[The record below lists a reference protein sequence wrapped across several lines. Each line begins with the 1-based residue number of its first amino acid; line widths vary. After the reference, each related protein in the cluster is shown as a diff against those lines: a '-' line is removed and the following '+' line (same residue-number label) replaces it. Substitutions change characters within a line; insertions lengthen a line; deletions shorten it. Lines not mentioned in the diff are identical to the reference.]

1 MAKTSLRTLAEH
13 LGLTE
18 STVSRALN
26 NYPDISEKTR
36 ARVKIA
42 AVELGYRPNQN
53 ARRLATGDSECI
65 GYLLPSGSN
74 YPSDPF
80 LAELL
85 GGLSRSVSNRGCD
98 LLISA
103 CTSVDEEIALL
114 KKWTATRRVNGVV
127 LSRTLADDPRVGTL
141 LELDMPFIT
150 HGRTRN
156 SDVHAWVDTDNF
168 AAFELGFNYLHKHGH
183 RSIAY
188 IGGPSRY
195 NFSNQRLAGFLSAAK
210 RHGLKIKPEFV
221 VESDISVA
229 AGSSAMQQ
237 LQQYADTPTAVLC
250 VTDMVA
256 LGAMNALRSSGLVP
270 GSDVSIIGYDGLE
283 VGACTT
289 PTLTSMTQ
297 PLADAG
303 AMLGNMLFDVI
314 KGVPAHKLQRLVNV
328 QLVER
333 SSVSAVQTNRSAANV
348 RNTDPDPDPDP
359 THSQYLPDSHVPAS
373 AAKTTTRG
381 TTTAEELL

>member
-42 AVELGYRPNQN
+42 ANDLGYRPNQN

-65 GYLLPSGSN
+65 GYLPPSGSH

-85 GGLSRSVSNRGCD
+85 GGLSRSVSSKGWD
-98 LLISA
+98 LLINA
-103 CTSVDEEIALL
+103 CTSIDEEIALL
-114 KKWTATRRVNGVV
+114 KKWAVTRRVDGVV
-127 LSRTLADDPRVGTL
+127 LSRTLADDPRVSTL
-141 LELDMPFIT
+141 LEIGMPFIT

-156 SDVHAWVDTDNF
+156 SDVHAWVDTDNL
-168 AAFELGFNYLHKHGH
+168 AAFELGFDYLHGYGH
-183 RSIAY
+183 RNIAY

-210 RHGLKIKPEFV
+210 RHGLTIKPELII
-221 VESDISVA
+221 ESDISVA
-229 AGSSAMQQ
+229 AGSAAMNRL
-237 LQQYADTPTAVLC
+237 LQQTETPTAVLC

-256 LGAMNALRSSGLVP
+256 LGAMNSLRNCGLIP
-270 GSDVSIIGYDGLE
+270 GQDVSIVGYDGLE

-303 AMLGNMLFDVI
+303 AMLGEMLFDVI
-314 KGVPAHKLQRLVNV
+314 QGTPAGTLQRLVNV
-328 QLVER
+328 ELIER
-333 SSVSAVQTNRSAANV
+333 RSVSAPLDVSKSPVTAIRHKPEPN
-348 RNTDPDPDPDP
+348 
-359 THSQYLPDSHVPAS
+359 HSQYLPDSHVPAS
-373 AAKTTTRG
+373 AAK
-381 TTTAEELL
+381 

>member
-1 MAKTSLRTLAEH
+1 VAKPGLRTLAEH

-36 ARVKIA
+36 SRVKA
-42 AVELGYRPNQN
+42 AADDLGYRPNQN

-65 GYLLPSGSN
+65 GFLPPSSSN

-80 LAELL
+80 LAVLL
-85 GGLSRSVSNRGCD
+85 GGLSRSVSSKGWD
-98 LLISA
+98 LLINT
-103 CTSVDEEIALL
+103 CTSIDEEIAQL
-114 KKWTATRRVNGVV
+114 KKWAATRRVDGVV
-127 LSRTLADDPRVGTL
+127 LSRTLADDPRVETL

-156 SDVHAWVDTDNF
+156 SDAHAWLDTDNF
-168 AAFELGFNYLHKHGH
+168 AAFELGFDYLHNHGH
-183 RSIAY
+183 RAIAY
-188 IGGPSRY
+188 IGGPRQY
-195 NFSNQRLAGFLSAAK
+195 NFSNQRLAGYLSAAK
-210 RHGLKIKPEFV
+210 GHSLNIKPEWV
-221 VESDISVA
+221 VESDISVT
-229 AGSSAMQQ
+229 AGSAAMNQ
-237 LQQYADTPTAVLC
+237 LLQLPDTPTAVLC

-256 LGAMNALRSSGLVP
+256 LGAMNALRANDLIP
-270 GSDVSIIGYDGLE
+270 GRDVSIVGYDGLE

-303 AMLGNMLFDVI
+303 SMLGDMLFDVI
-314 KGVPAHKLQRLVNV
+314 QGEPAAKLQRLVNV

-333 SSVSAVQTNRSAANV
+333 GSVSAQPTVPTGATATNQH
-348 RNTDPDPDPDP
+348 NTES
-359 THSQYLPDSHVPAS
+359 THSQYLPDSHAPAS
-373 AAKTTTRG
+373 AAKKTRRG
-381 TTTAEELL
+381 KTTAEELS

>member
-18 STVSRALN
+18 GTVSRALN

-42 AVELGYRPNQN
+42 ADDLGYRPNQN

-65 GYLLPSGSN
+65 GYLPPSGSS

-85 GGLSRSVSNRGCD
+85 GGLSRSASSKGWD
-98 LLISA
+98 LLINA
-103 CTSVDEEIALL
+103 CTSIDEEIALL
-114 KKWTATRRVNGVV
+114 KKWTATRRVEGVV
-127 LSRTLADDPRVGTL
+127 LSRTLADDPRVSAL

-150 HGRTRN
+150 HGRTRS
-156 SDVHAWVDTDNF
+156 SDVHAWVDTDNS
-168 AAFELGFNYLHKHGH
+168 AAFEMGFDYLHNHGH

-195 NFSNQRLAGFLSAAK
+195 NFSNQRLSGYLTAAK
-210 RHGLKIKPEFV
+210 RHQLKIRPEFV

-229 AGSSAMQQ
+229 AGSAAMKQ
-237 LQQYADTPTAVLC
+237 LLQLKDKPTAVLC

-256 LGAMNALRSSGLVP
+256 LGAMNALRASGLTP
-270 GSDVSIIGYDGLE
+270 GADVSIVGYDGLE

-303 AMLGNMLFDVI
+303 AMLGDMLFDVI
-314 KGVPAHKLQRLVNV
+314 QGVPATNLQRLVNV

-333 SSVSAVQTNRSAANV
+333 SSVSTGPAKPVFSADA
-348 RNTDPDPDPDP
+348 TGHGDKT

-381 TTTAEELL
+381 KTTAEELS